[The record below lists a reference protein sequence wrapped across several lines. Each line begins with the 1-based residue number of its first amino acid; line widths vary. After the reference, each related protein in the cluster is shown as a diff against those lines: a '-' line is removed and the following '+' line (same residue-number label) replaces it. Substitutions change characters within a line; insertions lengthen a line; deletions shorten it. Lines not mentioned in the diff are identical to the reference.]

1 MKQSNVVTNND
12 SHIVEPYRF
21 KVLGTFPSQ
30 EEPPKQEEQP
40 TQEPNTPE
48 TQTNAEQPPVEPP
61 KIAAESSFIE
71 ELLKKTDELSDN
83 IVKLQMQIE
92 NQENE
97 FKTRLQEEVTRARDE
112 GQKDGEALAKTKF
125 DEQLKEIQN
134 KYLNSLQKLDEEKL
148 KLENLYTK
156 SEAELA
162 KTAVQIAKE
171 VINKEV
177 KDNSS
182 LIASNIAKS
191 LTSELNDASNI
202 EIKTNPKDYEFIQ
215 ENFKESSNIRITK
228 DDAISPG
235 GVIVLSDIG
244 NVDGDVMA
252 RFEKIKKI
260 LSE

>member
-1 MKQSNVVTNND
+1 MKQSNVVTNSD

-21 KVLGTFPSQ
+21 KVLGTFPNQ
-30 EEPPKQEEQP
+30 EEPPKQDEQP
-40 TQEPNTPE
+40 TNQEPNIIE
-48 TQTNAEQPPVEPP
+48 DQAEQPVEPP

-83 IVKLQMQIE
+83 IVKLQMQTE

-97 FKTRLQEEVTRARDE
+97 FKTRLQEEVTRAKEE

-134 KYLNSLQKLDEEKL
+134 KYLNSLQKLDDEKL

-156 SEAELA
+156 SESELA

-215 ENFKESSNIRITK
+215 ENFKESSNIKITK